1 MTVILDDYT
10 MHLEIKITTKK
21 KKLPVITT
29 SEHYLFK
36 RILHLFLAC
45 GIASILVRME
55 IVSYYNK

>member
-21 KKLPVITT
+21 KLPVNTT
-29 SEHYLFK
+29 SEHYLLK